1 MMSWPRTIFCQK
13 KISWV
18 LLILWLDEATV
29 KELDGPPWFFSICH
43 YLYFNACPIPTA
55 SILQEPMLAL
65 PASFLGRMQSIPQ
78 EARIL
83 PAVKPAKRKDYLSVA
98 QALLQTHQTEATR
111 RSVNFLIEIC
121 RTSESTDV
129 PRLAWLEDEP
139 DVQRVQVGLPSA
151 FARVA
156 PAMRFKVTLRP

>member
-1 MMSWPRTIFCQK
+1 
-13 KISWV
+13 
-18 LLILWLDEATV
+18 
-29 KELDGPPWFFSICH
+29 
-43 YLYFNACPIPTA
+43 
-55 SILQEPMLAL
+55 MLAL